1 MNTQFS
7 KMYNLCNY
15 IDSSTNLDEWED
27 FILNMNAFQTGNME
41 CSTGIADCAFLY
53 GLVRYIKPKNIL
65 EIGTFVGSTCYAMKL
80 GCEKNQV
87 TFNIST
93 IDRDQSNIK
102 KSEMGDL
109 SFLTILEGEAKH
121 ILENQ
126 SRAYD
131 FIFADANVDEKT
143 ACLLEPLL
151 SRNVVFVTHDYNPQD
166 KGIEALENVAANTFL
181 GESIKVEPDPEQCW
195 ITNPGGNH
203 SRVNCNAGV
212 NNGCALLVS
221 QSSPIS
227 KLL

>member
-1 MNTQFS
+1 
-7 KMYNLCNY
+7 MYNLCKY
-15 IDSSTNLDEWED
+15 IDSNTKLDEWES
-27 FILNMNAFQTGNME
+27 FIQYINAFQTGNME
-41 CSTGIADCAFLY
+41 CSTGISDCALLY
-53 GLVRYIKPKNIL
+53 GLVRYIKPINIL

-80 GCEKNQV
+80 GCEKNGHSFSL
-87 TFNIST
+87 TT
-93 IDRDQSNIK
+93 IDRDQSNIRK
-102 KSEMGDL
+102 DMMGDI
-109 SFLTILEGEAKH
+109 SSLTILEGEAKE
-121 ILENQ
+121 ILEDQNCT
-126 SRAYD
+126 YD
-131 FIFADANVDEKT
+131 FIFADANIDEKT
-143 ACLLEPLL
+143 ASLLEPLM

-166 KGIEALENVAANTFL
+166 KGIEALKNVAANTFL

>member
-1 MNTQFS
+1 MNSPFS
-7 KMYNLCNY
+7 KMYNLCSY
-15 IDSSTNLDEWED
+15 IDSNTKPDEWEN
-27 FILNMNAFQTGNME
+27 FIQYMNIFQKGNME
-41 CSTGIADCAFLY
+41 CSTGIADCALLY
-53 GLVRYIKPKNIL
+53 GLVRYIKPINIL

-80 GCEKNQV
+80 GCEKNQGKHLI
-87 TFNIST
+87 TT

-109 SFLTILEGEAKH
+109 SFLTILEGEAKQ
-121 ILENQ
+121 ILEDQNCT
-126 SRAYD
+126 YD
-131 FIFADANVDEKT
+131 FIFADANIDEKT
-143 ACLLEPLL
+143 ASLLEPLM

-166 KGIEALENVAANTFL
+166 KGIEALENIATNTFL